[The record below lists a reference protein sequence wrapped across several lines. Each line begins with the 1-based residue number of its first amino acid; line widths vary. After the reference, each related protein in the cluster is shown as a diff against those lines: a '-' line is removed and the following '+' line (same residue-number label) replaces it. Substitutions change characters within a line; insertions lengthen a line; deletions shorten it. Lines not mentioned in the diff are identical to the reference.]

1 VKQSSKTGAPASP
14 PAVAGAGDPD
24 DPPVVERHSL
34 ANALE
39 QQRVEIA
46 RRWQEQAGPAVTAGG
61 RPAGHQLTLAPVI
74 ADYLDAVADA
84 LRKPIPVT
92 AGASAA
98 WRAVSAH
105 HELTLPARGF
115 NLPDLVVQL
124 ITLRKVMEAILGR
137 WHGLI
142 GEVIDAA
149 LVPVV
154 ISYVGHRDHE
164 ARRVRS
170 DYIGFV
176 THELRNPLT
185 AAMVAGS
192 KLDGGQQ
199 SSRAAAIVQR
209 NLKRVARLIDDFLI
223 TEQMDADA
231 LHLDVQEIA
240 LGEIL
245 DGAVEPALRAANRP
259 QARVSISADPA
270 VLVAVDPAL
279 TIAALQNVILNAVQF
294 SDKDV
299 VTIEAEEGP
308 ERLILH
314 VHDNCHGL
322 SAPALATVFEPF
334 QGGHAGKPVPGL
346 GLSVARR
353 IIQGEGGL
361 IDVERANPGC
371 HFRIV
376 LPRAGGRQAAE

>member
-1 VKQSSKTGAPASP
+1 VKQSSNTGAPASP
-14 PAVAGAGDPD
+14 PVAGGAGGPD
-24 DPPVVERHSL
+24 DPLLDERHTL
-34 ANALE
+34 AGALE
-39 QQRVEIA
+39 GHGAEIA

-61 RPAGHQLTLAPVI
+61 RGPGHQLTLAPVI
-74 ADYLDAVADA
+74 ADYLDAVAEA
-84 LRKPIPVT
+84 LRKPIPVA

-98 WRAVSAH
+98 WRAVSAR

-115 NLPDLVVQL
+115 DLPDLVVQL
-124 ITLRKVMEAILGR
+124 ITLRKVIEAILGPS
-137 WHGLI
+137 HGLV

-154 ISYVGHRDHE
+154 ISYVAHRDHE

-170 DYIGFV
+170 GYIGFV

-192 KLDGGQQ
+192 KLEGGPD
-199 SSRAAAIVQR
+199 SARAAAIVQR
-209 NLKRVARLIDDFLI
+209 NLKRVARLIDDFLM

-231 LHLDVQEIA
+231 VRLNVEETL

-245 DGAVEPALRAANRP
+245 DAAVEPALRAANRP
-259 QARVSISADPA
+259 QTRVSISANPA

-299 VTIEAEEGP
+299 VTIESEEGP

-314 VHDNCHGL
+314 VHDNCDGL
-322 SAPALATVFEPF
+322 SPPAVTRVFEPF
-334 QGGHAGKPVPGL
+334 QGGHVGKPVPGL

-353 IIQGEGGL
+353 IIQGEGGT
-361 IDVERANPGC
+361 IDVTSGEDGC
-371 HFRIV
+371 HFRIA
-376 LPRAGGRQAAE
+376 LPRAGQRQAAE